1 MGAAFRVGISTFR
14 TLNDPLFGK
23 LCVAGGSPRHRG
35 ARKLH
40 HQARSSSLKSTAGS
54 DDGSGPTAGESAHNS
69 TAHAAGREP
78 CADSTGGHGNGTK
91 RAPEKGKEQW
101 VPLLEYPE
109 KELRPVEPLPQ
120 DALHF
125 VKAVN
130 EEVQMVGIVK
140 ELLTKDDI
148 KVKQRVF
155 EQLMEMAYG
164 RNARRGEKSKPTVI
178 DIPGMTKD

>member
-1 MGAAFRVGISTFR
+1 MAAAFRVGISTFR
-14 TLNDPLFGK
+14 TLNDPLFGR
-23 LCVAGGSPRHRG
+23 LCVAGGLPRHRG

-40 HQARSSSLKSTAGS
+40 HQAKSSSLRSIAGS
-54 DDGSGPTAGESAHNS
+54 DDGGGPTAGGSAHTS
-69 TAHAAGREP
+69 TAHAADCKP
-78 CADSTGGHGNGTK
+78 CADLAGGHGNGTK

-109 KELRPVEPLPQ
+109 KELRPVEPLPH
-120 DALHF
+120 DGLRF
-125 VKAVN
+125 VQAVN
-130 EEVQMVGIVK
+130 EEVQMVGIAK
-140 ELLTKDDI
+140 GLLTADDI

-164 RNARRGEKSKPTVI
+164 KNARGGEKSKPTVI